1 MPRAIGGPRER
12 RAIATRRRSIVTLG
26 LILLGGVAHAA
37 GTKSAAPAD
46 APPWT
51 LEALL
56 EPDPGP
62 PPLMLGAAVA
72 ISQKRAAVGNRRNH
86 DLGTDT
92 GVIHFYDFVR
102 KSWRLGHLVREP
114 AGCLTCDFGA
124 ALDLDGERVIVGA
137 PRDGALV
144 FEAGRAHVFI
154 RRGTKWALES
164 TLSRPRPA
172 AADLFGT
179 AVAVSGRVAVV
190 GVPYADHKASTP
202 VATVSVEAPTP
213 NANVLDAGA
222 VEIFEQRDGQWIHA
236 ITLTPPSPTASGWFG
251 AAVAVEGDLVA
262 VGAYGHSDGIAAV
275 GTVHLYRRTAEGWE
289 FEQTL
294 SCPWPG
300 GAWFGYAVAIE
311 GGRVLVGAPRA
322 QAPGS
327 GAATGGGFLFERR
340 GEATFGLAA
349 TFSAPWL
356 AAGDA
361 FGISVALDRESA
373 LLGASG
379 DDEAGEDAG
388 AVYLFSRSGASY
400 RPAEKLVIPGLSA
413 ANHAG
418 ASVAVTGGRLII
430 GRGGDPEADPRPGDG
445 LAWVFTSPIVSPPPQ
460 TSSLEDSARRAPR
473 RSQTRGRSP
482 PSTE

>member
-1 MPRAIGGPRER
+1 VSRQGLVVALGAILC
-12 RAIATRRRSIVTLG
+12 I
-26 LILLGGVAHAA
+26 GVAHAA
-37 GTKSAAPAD
+37 GVKGAAPVD
-46 APPWT
+46 VPPWT
-51 LEALL
+51 LESLL

-144 FEAGRAHVFI
+144 FEAGRAHVFL
-154 RRGTKWALES
+154 RRGTKWVLES

-190 GVPYADHKASTP
+190 GAPYADHKSATT
-202 VATVSVEAPTP
+202 VATVSAEPPPAT
-213 NANVLDAGA
+213 ANVLDSGA
-222 VEIFEQRDGQWIHA
+222 VEIFEQRDGEWIHA
-236 ITLTPPSPTASGWFG
+236 VTLTPPSPTASGWFG

-262 VGAYGHSDGIAAV
+262 IGEYGHSDGTAAV
-275 GTVHLYRRTAEGWE
+275 GAVHLYRRTVDGWE

-294 SCPWPG
+294 GCPWPG
-300 GAWFGYAVAIE
+300 HAWFGYAVAIE

-322 QAPGS
+322 QAPGT
-327 GAATGGGFLFERR
+327 GAATGGGFLFDRR
-340 GEATFGLAA
+340 GEASYGLAA
-349 TFSAPWL
+349 TFGAPWL
-356 AAGDA
+356 APGDA
-361 FGISVALDRESA
+361 FGISVALVRDSA
-373 LLGASG
+373 FFGASG
-379 DDEAGEDAG
+379 DDEAGEDGG
-388 AVYLFSRSGASY
+388 AVYLFSRSGSSY

-413 ANHAG
+413 ADHAG
-418 ASVAVTGGRLII
+418 ASVAVMGGRLVI

-445 LAWVFTSPIVSPPPQ
+445 LAWIFSSPIVSPPPS
-460 TSSLEDSARRAPR
+460 TSSLEESSRRPPR